1 MSMSYVQMKNKNNM
15 EPQGVR
21 TRMEMLSSIETKM
34 DMSEMYDDI
43 QTLLMKYSSGTS
55 LQNLSV
61 KNFKLITRLVED
73 IMVQSEIYI
82 ND

>member
-1 MSMSYVQMKNKNNM
+1 M